1 MPLHHLAS
9 CPIIHGD
16 IFTFSSARAT
26 YFSPSDD
33 SGAGGMHRACIRSVM
48 SWRKGPPRHDC
59 VFVKRDP
66 FVPGMRGVRV
76 ARVLL
81 FFRFSHLG
89 ITYPC
94 AFVNWF
100 QTLGDSPCPV
110 TGMWMVKPEIRRR
123 KRAVSVILLSSIV
136 RGAHLIGVHGADF
149 LPRDFD
155 PSYSLDAFTAY
166 YVNKF
171 LDHHVH
177 EMIF

>member
-1 MPLHHLAS
+1 M
-9 CPIIHGD
+9 
-16 IFTFSSARAT
+16 
-26 YFSPSDD
+26 
-33 SGAGGMHRACIRSVM
+33 
-48 SWRKGPPRHDC
+48 
-59 VFVKRDP
+59 KRDP

-171 LDHHVH
+171 SDHHVH